1 MPILFCNISW
11 MKYYAGRTPKDPP
24 LGGGGFP
31 VAEGYCGEECNFVP
45 CEDGFVYGHFE
56 TFKGEQ
62 DRQVRIERL
71 GANLLDTQ
79 VDGLDVVWTAPTRGN
94 DPRTVVGWS
103 TNATLFRQRQ
113 LFHDDF
119 PSEQHRRDEIGS
131 YRVRAR
137 SEDVFLLPVKQRHMN
152 LERGPGWSG
161 QASWW
166 YADDTT
172 NAAAAEF
179 VSAVRTMMDTGDI
192 PAVSTRSRNRKAGRK
207 GRAGAAAS
215 DPYQRYVAKYEV
227 MIHPRHDK
235 LQQQFKAYLANQ
247 HAEIDFPACVR
258 DDLRYVVKGRPGV
271 MVEVK
276 PTDAA
281 TLRYAIRSAIGQL
294 LDYRQDQRWIG
305 PQLIV
310 VETKV
315 TAENDLR
322 LAFDNGFGLAW
333 PSKGGFTV
341 RWPDESARRRR

>member
-11 MKYYAGRTPKDPP
+11 MKRYAGRSLKDPP

-45 CEDGFVYGHFE
+45 CDDGFVYGHFE
-56 TFKGEQ
+56 TIKGGK

-71 GANLLDTQ
+71 GASPSDDH
-79 VDGLDVVWTAPTRGN
+79 VDGVDIVWTAPTKGN

-103 TNATLFRQRQ
+103 RNATLYRQRQ
-113 LFHDDF
+113 LFGEDF

-131 YRVRAR
+131 YRVRAK
-137 SEDVFLLPVKQRHMN
+137 SEDVYLLPVQQRRMN

-172 NAAAAEF
+172 NAAAVEF
-179 VSAVRTMMDTGDI
+179 VAAVKTVMNSGNV
-192 PAVSTRSRNRKAGRK
+192 PAVTTRSRNRKAGRT
-207 GRAGAAAS
+207 GRSGAAAG
-215 DPYQRYVAKYEV
+215 DPYRRYVAEYEAV
-227 MIHPRHDK
+227 IHPRHDK
-235 LQQQFKAYLANQ
+235 LQQQFRRYLVRR
-247 HAEIDFPACVR
+247 HAEVEFPACVR
-258 DDLRYVVKGRPGV
+258 DDLRYVVKGGPGV

-276 PTDAA
+276 PTDAGM
-281 TLRYAIRSAIGQL
+281 LRYAIRSAIGQL
-294 LDYRQDQRWIG
+294 LDYRQDQRWAG

-310 VETKV
+310 IETPV
-315 TAENDLR
+315 TAEDDLR

-333 PSKGGFTV
+333 PSRGGFTI
-341 RWPDESARRRR
+341 RWPDGSGGSSR

>member
-1 MPILFCNISW
+1 MPLLFCNISW
-11 MKYYAGRTPKDPP
+11 MKHYAGRTSKDPP

-56 TFKGEQ
+56 TIKGKG

-71 GANLLDTQ
+71 GARKSDDLIE
-79 VDGLDVVWTAPTRGN
+79 GLDIVWTAPTRGN

-103 TNATLFRQRQ
+103 RNATLYRSRQ
-113 LFHDDF
+113 LFGDEF

-131 YRVRAR
+131 YRVRAA
-137 SEDVFLLPVKQRHMN
+137 SANVFLLPVKQRHMN

-161 QASWW
+161 QTSWW
-166 YADDTT
+166 YAEDTIDPEAT
-172 NAAAAEF
+172 KF
-179 VSAVRTMMDTGDI
+179 VAAVREMIDSGKVPPVTTL
-192 PAVSTRSRNRKAGRK
+192 PRHRKAGRK

-227 MIHPRHDK
+227 TIHPRHDK
-235 LQQQFKAYLANQ
+235 LQESFKAFLAGQ
-247 HAEIDFPACVR
+247 HQEINFPPCVR
-258 DDLRYVVKGRPGV
+258 DDLRYVVQGCPGV

-281 TLRYAIRSAIGQL
+281 TVRYAIRAAIGQL
-294 LDYRQDQRWIG
+294 LDYRQDQRWKG

-310 VETKV
+310 VETEV
-315 TAENDLR
+315 AAENDLL

-333 PSKGGFTV
+333 PSESGFIV
-341 RWPDESARRRR
+341 RWPDGRRGS

>member
-1 MPILFCNISW
+1 M
-11 MKYYAGRTPKDPP
+11 
-24 LGGGGFP
+24 
-31 VAEGYCGEECNFVP
+31 P

-56 TFKGEQ
+56 TIKGAE

-71 GANLLDTQ
+71 GASLSDAH
-79 VDGLDVVWTAPTRGN
+79 VDGLHIVWTAPTKGN

-103 TNATLFRQRQ
+103 RNATLYRQRQ
-113 LFHDDF
+113 LFGDDF
-119 PSEQHRRDEIGS
+119 PSGQHRRDEIGS
-131 YRVRAR
+131 YRVRAS

-161 QASWW
+161 QTSWW

-172 NAAAAEF
+172 DPAAAKF
-179 VSAVRTMMDTGDI
+179 VASVRKMMDGGDV
-192 PAVSTRSRNRKAGRK
+192 PAVTTRSRNRKAGRK

-227 MIHPRHDK
+227 TIHPRHDK
-235 LQQQFKAYLANQ
+235 LQECFRKYLSEQ
-247 HAEIDFPACVR
+247 YGEIDFPACVR
-258 DDLRYVVKGRPGV
+258 DDLRYIVKGSPGV

-276 PTDAA
+276 PTDPA

-310 VETKV
+310 VETEV
-315 TAENDLR
+315 TAEDDLR

-333 PSKGGFTV
+333 PSKGGFKV
-341 RWPDESARRRR
+341 RWPDGRRAS